1 MDMVEVPAG
10 FAVFGV
16 AMLAIQVAVLFVIVY
31 FAARLAIR
39 HEQARRTTKTTS

>member
-1 MDMVEVPAG
+1 MDMVNVPVG
-10 FAVFGV
+10 FALFGF

-39 HEQARRTTKTTS
+39 HEQAGRTTKTTG